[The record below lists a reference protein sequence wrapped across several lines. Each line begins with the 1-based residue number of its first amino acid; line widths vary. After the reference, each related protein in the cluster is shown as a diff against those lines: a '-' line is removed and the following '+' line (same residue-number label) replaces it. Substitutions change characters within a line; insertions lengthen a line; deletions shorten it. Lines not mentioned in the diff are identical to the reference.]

1 MHIIQ
6 LQLLTGDHYTL
17 PHPLVKLWLRRWR
30 DYGEDLSDDE
40 FLYRTAVPIEYINA
54 MRAAGPTK
62 TSYPRGDKPF
72 MALLYE
78 LMQRKRSY
86 IHIKKNDFSLTLI
99 KR

>member
-1 MHIIQ
+1 
-6 LQLLTGDHYTL
+6 
-17 PHPLVKLWLRRWR
+17 
-30 DYGEDLSDDE
+30 
-40 FLYRTAVPIEYINA
+40 